1 MWRRIPSAENLR
13 QSLHNSLKTTTER
26 IKETARKFPKSLEE
40 IRSNGLKRG
49 QLFTMKIYG
58 TWTLYG
64 TCFFL
69 SAYFALMVILC
80 LVIVTLLLFSPL
92 LVYFLYRS
100 LRGQGTPAKFGKDIC
115 ERYENNLIASS
126 IKTSNLIVYN
136 DWINVTHGDESFHVH
151 SVIINSVASTSR
163 RSKKTI
169 VWLHGVGGT
178 GTISFILSGIANKL
192 VDDFDIYCIDLPG
205 FGRSTTPSSYKHATQ
220 SEIEEMMSSV
230 IHEYIVRKGKAFP
243 PGNMYISLS
252 IRIHSF
258 TFMFLFLRTSVEL
271 SDVFLIGHSFGAFHA
286 LNVAFKSQEA
296 EEGTENLGKK
306 SEIGVRRISRLLLVD
321 PAGIMPMTGKDG
333 TALAVLFKWGLPFYP
348 LRSLG
353 SFGIWLFYSI
363 LDFVQASD
371 FLYYWFQVQAAPD
384 CISDHLVAPFVTL
397 NFYSAKWNSPLFE
410 KFINLKIPVAL
421 GYGEADNISPPHQGI
436 MLSAL
441 TGSTIPVYT
450 IQDSWHLPM
459 GLRQGTDF
467 SVMVK
472 RAFRQARVPSLPVE
486 FTDALNLSSHNPL
499 KSGALHG
506 VFSLHDTSR
515 IICHR
520 QYEGLLRIRHS
531 LEGVALEYP
540 DIYRVLG
547 DSVTIISPEDIPML
561 HDFNVLLNSQYFEDI
576 EIRSEKQKRKQDEFC
591 DYDYDFWS
599 WDWWDWG

>member
-1 MWRRIPSAENLR
+1 M
-13 QSLHNSLKTTTER
+13 
-26 IKETARKFPKSLEE
+26 
-40 IRSNGLKRG
+40 
-49 QLFTMKIYG
+49 
-58 TWTLYG
+58 YG

-69 SAYFALMVILC
+69 SAYLILFVIL
-80 LVIVTLLLFSPL
+80 LLLIVSGILFSPL
-92 LVYFLYRS
+92 LIYFLYRS
-100 LRGQGTPAKFGKDIC
+100 LCGHGTPARFGRDVC
-115 ERYENNLIASS
+115 EQYENNLIASS

-136 DWINVTHGDESFHVH
+136 DWIKLTHAGDTFNVH
-151 SVIINSVASTSR
+151 SVIINGISKTSR
-163 RSKKTI
+163 KSKKTI

-178 GTISFILSGIANKL
+178 GAISFVLSGIANKL
-192 VDDFDIYCIDLPG
+192 ADEFDIYCIDLPG
-205 FGRSTTPSSYKHATQ
+205 FGRSTAPISYKHASQ

-230 IHEYIVRKGKAFP
+230 INEYIVRKGDA
-243 PGNMYISLS
+243 S
-252 IRIHSF
+252 IYPSIHPSIHPSIYRSIYQSIYLF
-258 TFMFLFLRTSVEL
+258 TYFLDFLCTLVEL

-296 EEGTENLGKK
+296 GECTKDSGGRSNTG
-306 SEIGVRRISRLLLVD
+306 IQRISRLLLVD

-333 TALAVLFKWGLPFYP
+333 TALAVLFKWGFPFYP

-384 CISDHLVAPFVTL
+384 CISDYLVAPFVTL
-397 NFYSAKWNSPLFE
+397 NFYSARWNSPLFE

-450 IQDSWHLPM
+450 IQDCWHMPM
-459 GLRQGTDF
+459 GLRQGSDF
-467 SVMVK
+467 STMVQ
-472 RAFRQARVPSLPVE
+472 RAYRQAKIPLLPVE
-486 FTDALNLSSHNPL
+486 FSDALNLSSHNPL

-520 QYEGLLRIRHS
+520 QYEGLLKIRHN

-540 DIYRVLG
+540 AIYRVVG
-547 DSVTIISPEDIPML
+547 NSVMTISPEDIPML
-561 HDFNVLLNSQYFEDI
+561 HDFNVLLNSHYFEDS
-576 EIRSEKQKRKQDEFC
+576 EVRSEKQKRKGGEFC
-591 DYDYDFWS
+591 SYDSDLWN
-599 WDWWDWG
+599 WNWWGE